1 MSESHKKD
9 IYIQC
14 VETGEIFH
22 GPTEAAKAIDKDNGG
37 HITECCQGK
46 RKSAFRYHWQYTSK
60 EKYNEWNQFMCKMDE
75 K

>member
-1 MSESHKKD
+1 MSEAHKKN

-22 GPTEAAKAIDKDNGG
+22 GSTEAAKAIGKPKNGG

-46 RKSAFRYHWQYTSK
+46 RLSAYKFHWRYTSK
-60 EKYNEWNQFMCKMDE
+60 EKYDEWN
-75 K
+75 